1 MRTYCP
7 GDTIDLAVFACKGEP
22 FKQVVLSRIRPCRDI
37 VKTPLPVT
45 PDTYIVTLPDKVCAG
60 VWRLTVT
67 TSCGCHSVLIGIKC
81 ATVVFEHQREIT
93 NVRPVGKVCCEQ
105 PPAPQPPP
113 VPKPIPT
120 PPGGNP

>member
-7 GDTIDLAVFACKGEP
+7 GQTVDLAVFACKGEP
-22 FKQVVLSRIRPCRDI
+22 FKQVMLSRIRPCGDI
-37 VKTPLPVT
+37 VKTPLAVT
-45 PDTYIVTLPDKVCAG
+45 PETYAATLPRLICAG

-67 TSCGCHSVLIGIKC
+67 TPCGCHSVLIGIKC
-81 ATVVFEHQREIT
+81 STVVFEHQREIT